1 MSAPE
6 LTPVT
11 WRMAAR
17 TLTRPYRVGLPMV
30 ALALLVPFYIFIAE
44 AVKGRTTHLP
54 AIALDGALP
63 LEPVWALIYGSLY
76 LFLIVLPI
84 FIVREDALI
93 RRTVFAYLFVWIA
106 AYVCFWLY
114 PTSAPRPPAVL
125 GDGFA
130 AWGLRLLYDADPP
143 YNCFPS
149 LHVAHSFVSAFAA
162 RRVHRGVGAASM
174 LAAALVAL
182 STLFTKQHYVLD
194 VAAGIV
200 LASVAYLLFLRNARR
215 PEELDRRLAP
225 LLALALAA
233 TIAVVV
239 IGYWIVYAL
248 RITT

>member
-1 MSAPE
+1 MSDAGA
-6 LTPVT
+6 VT

-17 TLTRPYRVGLPMV
+17 TLTRPYRVNAPMV

-44 AVKGRTTHLP
+44 AVKGRPTHVP

-63 LEPVWALIYGSLY
+63 LQPVWALIYGALY

-93 RRTVFAYLFVWIA
+93 RRTLYAYLLVWSA
-106 AYVCFWLY
+106 AYACFWLY
-114 PTSAPRPPAVL
+114 PTSAPRPPTVV

-162 RRVHRGVGAASM
+162 RRVHRGVGAVSIA
-174 LAAALVAL
+174 AAALVAL
-182 STLFTKQHYVLD
+182 STLLTKQHYALD
-194 VAAGIV
+194 VVAGIA
-200 LASVAYLLFLRNARR
+200 LAVVAYALFLRTAPRA
-215 PEELDRRLAP
+215 EELDRRLAP
-225 LLALALAA
+225 RLALPLAA
-233 TIAVVV
+233 MTGVVV
-239 IGYWIVYAL
+239 MGYWVVYAL